1 MLELTSG
8 RSFKSSV
15 IPPFRVESER
25 LTSSSQ
31 EVQKKFV
38 VKAVRDPRTGK
49 DVGDLECGGGVGDD
63 INVMMMMMMTTTTTM
78 ISM

>member
-1 MLELTSG
+1 MMGSG
-8 RSFKSSV
+8 VEWWSFKMSIV
-15 IPPFRVESER
+15 CPFRVESER

-49 DVGDLECGGGVGDD
+49 DVGVDD
-63 INVMMMMMMTTTTTM
+63 DDGNVVVLMMITMM
-78 ISM
+78 I